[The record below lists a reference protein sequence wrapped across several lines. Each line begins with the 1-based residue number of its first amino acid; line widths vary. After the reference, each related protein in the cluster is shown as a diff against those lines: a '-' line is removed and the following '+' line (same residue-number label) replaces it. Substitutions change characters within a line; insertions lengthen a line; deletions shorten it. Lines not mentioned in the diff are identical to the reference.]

1 VLRFVRLDD
10 KEAIMITGNEGGSF
24 ANLEDDDALF
34 DALASG
40 GEPPQETQEQS
51 EAQSET
57 VEDQQAEEAPAAQQP
72 VAQEQPQETHR
83 VPLRELL
90 DERERRQAAERQFE
104 ELRRQFEMVRK
115 QQEEAAK
122 KAQPVPEFW
131 EKPEDSVRHQIQ
143 QEISPLREMQAQFEQ
158 ALAAQREQFS
168 RMQAVSQHGE
178 QAVNDAFSELA
189 KRVQSDPSARY
200 DYQRIMESPH
210 PYGALVEWHKREQ
223 AVKEFGSDPNAYR
236 EKLSASLLDDPAF
249 LAKALERAQ
258 AQARGAQQAPMVT
271 RKSLPSVSKMG
282 AAAPLTSQVDD
293 LDDDAL
299 FEKLAAKK

>member
-1 VLRFVRLDD
+1 MTT
-10 KEAIMITGNEGGSF
+10 EIEGGSF
-24 ANLEDDDALF
+24 ANLEDDDAMF
-34 DALASG
+34 EALANG
-40 GEPPQETQEQS
+40 GEIPTEGETQEQGDPLPA
-51 EAQSET
+51 EAEQPK
-57 VEDQQAEEAPAAQQP
+57 AEEAPAVQQP
-72 VAQEQPQETHR
+72 AAQEQPQETHR

-104 ELRRQFEMVRK
+104 ELRRQFEETRRK
-115 QQEEAAK
+115 QEEAAK
-122 KAQPVPEFW
+122 KQPVPEFW
-131 EKPEDSVRHQIQ
+131 EKPEDSIQYRIQ

-168 RMQAVSQHGE
+168 RMQAASQHGE
-178 QAVNDAFSELA
+178 QAVNDAYAELSQRM
-189 KRVQSDPSARY
+189 KSDPSARY

-223 AVKEFGSDPNAYR
+223 AMKEFGSDPNAYR

-258 AQARGAQQAPMVT
+258 AQARGAQQPPVVT
-271 RKSLPSVSKMG
+271 RTKSLPSVSKMG
-282 AAAPLTSQVDD
+282 AAAPLTQQGDD

-299 FEKLAAKK
+299 FERLAAKK